1 MAKKQIDDGL
11 DDIEDLKKTGRG
23 AFDDDDK
30 DDASDVRGADDDGIE
45 VMFAE
50 DDEPDPNAAKV
61 DDEPEDP
68 AADAA
73 DVPDGDPD
81 EWAEEED
88 DEPAAKK
95 KADNDEDDL
104 DGYSKS
110 VRKRILRERRLKEE
124 ERQKRV
130 KLEEELAQIKSA
142 QAEASIDSRIDSAIE
157 ELEEARRDADTRKE
171 AQAQAKVNRLYNE
184 QEDLKARKAESAPAS
199 KSDDKVNP
207 AFEEWMD
214 RNAWFNDKKYASHRH
229 AAIGVAQRIL
239 EESGM
244 KDNSPEF
251 YRQLDKELRDVV
263 RVPNRP
269 KPQRDTLPRTPEE
282 NGRSSSRTRIVLTA
296 EDRRFMEGLKLDP
309 RNKEHVLAYAR
320 EKRNG

>member
-23 AFDDDDK
+23 AFDDDEKDDDK
-30 DDASDVRGADDDGIE
+30 DSVADDDAIDIQ
-45 VMFAE
+45 FAD
-50 DDEPDPNAAKV
+50 DDEPDPNAPK
-61 DDEPEDP
+61 DEESEDP

-73 DVPDGDPD
+73 DAPEGDPD
-81 EWAEEED
+81 EWVDEEG

-95 KADNDEDDL
+95 KADDDDDDEL

-130 KLEEELAQIKSA
+130 KLEQELAALKSA
-142 QAEASIDSRIDSAIE
+142 QAEASIESRIDSAIE

-184 QEDLKARKAESAPAS
+184 QEDLKARKVESESAPKGDSA
-199 KSDDKVNP
+199 VNP
-207 AFEEWMD
+207 AFQDWMG
-214 RNAWFNDKKYASHRH
+214 RNTWFNDKKYASHRH

-239 EESGM
+239 EEGELT
-244 KDNSPEF
+244 DNSPEF
-251 YRQLDKELRDVV
+251 YRRLDKELRDVI
-263 RVPNRP
+263 RVPGRP
-269 KPQRDTLPRTPEE
+269 RPQRDTLPRTPEE
-282 NGRSSSRTRIVLTA
+282 NGRSSSRTRIVLTP

-309 RNKEHVLAYAR
+309 RNREHVLAYAK